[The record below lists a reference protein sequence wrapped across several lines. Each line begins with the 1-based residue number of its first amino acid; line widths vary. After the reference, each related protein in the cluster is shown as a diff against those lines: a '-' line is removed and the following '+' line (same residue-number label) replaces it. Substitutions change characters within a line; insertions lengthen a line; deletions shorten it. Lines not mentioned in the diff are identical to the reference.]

1 MIVDLATQAY
11 NALHHNRRRSV
22 LTMLGMAWG
31 IATVVLLLA
40 YGTGF
45 ERGLWSAF
53 RSFGT
58 NLVFI
63 FPGRTELQ
71 AGGTKAGTQVRLT
84 VNDLDSI
91 RAEVPLLKRVSPEAF
106 KNCVVAFGTRSSNYG
121 VSGVYASYGRM
132 RKMEVAEG
140 TFFSEADDYTHTRVA
155 VIGSDAKKKL
165 FSGQNALG
173 ENVRLDGISYQ
184 IVGVLKHQVQNGDDN
199 INEHVYVPFSAM
211 SDLTN
216 TYYLSSVVMEYEG
229 DHAKVV
235 KAVRDSM
242 AFHHSFNPKDQ
253 RAIFVFDVFADLMDL
268 QVISTG
274 IKILL
279 GFIGLLTLGIGGVG
293 LMNIMLVSVTQRT
306 REIGVEKALGAHRW
320 HILFQFLAEALVIT
334 ALGGLLGV
342 VLAYLVSWSVGSLTL
357 WSAFEENASEGDI
370 HLYIDSATLIWS
382 TVILSFVGIISG
394 MLPAI
399 KAARLNPIEA
409 LRYSVDRQGGYRV
422 RSVHVPVP
430 PLVHDCLGN
439 RLRRDGP
446 PIQEDIWQDGSQRNH
461 GPDDGFNSDDTH
473 PHYGRQRNDHPRHGK
488 DHGKGIAA
496 DHPAT
501 VLRDVAVAH
510 TVECDCGGHHPSER
524 LHARGRNQG
533 RTESDRHGNGQRC
546 GNKYAHHIHVSQRP
560 VSLQVSR
567 TQAVGELEHSQQH
580 GKDAEKRVRHEVPSH
595 WREVLRD
602 LGSGIENTRVLHV
615 HDKDGQQTE
624 DHEEHKLGLR
634 APRRARRQ
642 WPLIFPQV

>member
-1 MIVDLATQAY
+1 MITALATQAY
-11 NALHHNRRRSV
+11 NALRHNRRRSL

-40 YGTGF
+40 YGAGF
-45 ERGLWSAF
+45 ERGLWAAF

-58 NLVFI
+58 NLVFV

-84 VNDLDSI
+84 VNDLDYI
-91 RAEVPLLKRVSPEAF
+91 RAEVPLLKHVSPEVS
-106 KNCVVAFGTRSSNYG
+106 KQCLVAYGTRSATYG
-121 VSGVYASYGRM
+121 VSGVYAAYGSM
-132 RKMEVAEG
+132 RRLDITDG
-140 TFFSEADDYTHTRVA
+140 SFFSEADDFTHTRVA

-173 ENVRLDGISYQ
+173 QDIRINGISYQ

-211 SDLTN
+211 SDLAN
-216 TYYLSSVVMEYEG
+216 TYYLSAAVMEYEG

-235 KAVRDSM
+235 KALRDSM

-253 RAIFVFDVFADLMDL
+253 RAVFVFDVFADLMDL

-342 VLAYLVSWSVGSLTL
+342 ALAYLVSWSVGSLTL

-370 HLYIDSATLIWS
+370 HLYIDAATLIWS
-382 TVILSFVGIISG
+382 TVILSFVGIVSG

-409 LRYSVDRQGGYRV
+409 LRY
-422 RSVHVPVP
+422 
-430 PLVHDCLGN
+430 
-439 RLRRDGP
+439 
-446 PIQEDIWQDGSQRNH
+446 E
-461 GPDDGFNSDDTH
+461 
-473 PHYGRQRNDHPRHGK
+473 
-488 DHGKGIAA
+488 
-496 DHPAT
+496 
-501 VLRDVAVAH
+501 
-510 TVECDCGGHHPSER
+510 
-524 LHARGRNQG
+524 
-533 RTESDRHGNGQRC
+533 
-546 GNKYAHHIHVSQRP
+546 
-560 VSLQVSR
+560 
-567 TQAVGELEHSQQH
+567 
-580 GKDAEKRVRHEVPSH
+580 
-595 WREVLRD
+595 
-602 LGSGIENTRVLHV
+602 
-615 HDKDGQQTE
+615 
-624 DHEEHKLGLR
+624 
-634 APRRARRQ
+634 
-642 WPLIFPQV
+642 

>member
-1 MIVDLATQAY
+1 MILDLATQAY
-11 NALHHNRRRSV
+11 NALRHNRRRSV

-71 AGGTKAGTQVRLT
+71 AGGTKAGTQVRLN
-84 VNDLDSI
+84 VNDIEFI
-91 RAEVPLLKRVSPEAF
+91 RAEVPLLKHVSPEAS
-106 KNCVVAFGTRSSNYG
+106 KQCLVAYGTRSATYG
-121 VSGVYASYGRM
+121 VSGVYAAYGRM
-132 RKMEVAEG
+132 RRLELAEG
-140 TFFSEADDYTHTRVA
+140 TFFSEADDFTHTRGA

-165 FSGQNALG
+165 FSGENAVGQAL
-173 ENVRLDGISYQ
+173 RLDGISYQ
-184 IVGVLKHQVQNGDDN
+184 IVGVMKHQIQNGDDN
-199 INEHVYVPFSAM
+199 INEHIYIPYSAM

-216 TYYLSSVVMEYEG
+216 TYYMSAIVMEYEG

-235 KAVRDSM
+235 QAVRDSM
-242 AFHHSFNPKDQ
+242 AYHHNFNPKDQ
-253 RAIFVFDVFADLMDL
+253 RAIFVFDVFADLADL
-268 QVISTG
+268 NVISTG

-342 VLAYLVSWSVGSLTL
+342 ILAYLVSWSVGSLTL
-357 WSAFEENASEGDI
+357 WSAFQEDASEGDI

-382 TVILSFVGIISG
+382 TAILSFVGIVSG

-409 LRYSVDRQGGYRV
+409 LRY
-422 RSVHVPVP
+422 
-430 PLVHDCLGN
+430 
-439 RLRRDGP
+439 
-446 PIQEDIWQDGSQRNH
+446 E
-461 GPDDGFNSDDTH
+461 
-473 PHYGRQRNDHPRHGK
+473 
-488 DHGKGIAA
+488 
-496 DHPAT
+496 
-501 VLRDVAVAH
+501 
-510 TVECDCGGHHPSER
+510 
-524 LHARGRNQG
+524 
-533 RTESDRHGNGQRC
+533 
-546 GNKYAHHIHVSQRP
+546 
-560 VSLQVSR
+560 
-567 TQAVGELEHSQQH
+567 
-580 GKDAEKRVRHEVPSH
+580 
-595 WREVLRD
+595 
-602 LGSGIENTRVLHV
+602 
-615 HDKDGQQTE
+615 
-624 DHEEHKLGLR
+624 
-634 APRRARRQ
+634 
-642 WPLIFPQV
+642 